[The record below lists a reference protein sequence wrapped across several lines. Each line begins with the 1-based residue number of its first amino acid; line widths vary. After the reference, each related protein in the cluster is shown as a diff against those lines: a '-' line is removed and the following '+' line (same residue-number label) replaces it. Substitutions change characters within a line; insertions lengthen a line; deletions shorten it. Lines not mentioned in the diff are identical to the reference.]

1 MRAQPGEGWSWRQ
14 QDGINYLVLKAFAQT
29 GLVQHAF
36 SGRSGGTS
44 KFPYASLNLGLHVGD
59 EPGEVLTNR
68 QRLAVVL
75 GVDAAK
81 IVIPAQVHGDQVALV
96 GPGQQASG
104 AQDLTTAIAGAD
116 ALVTQEPGVMLCTF
130 YADCVP
136 IFILDPVRPA
146 IGLAHAGWK
155 GTLLKIAEKTLQR
168 MQQAFGTLP
177 ADCLVGIGP
186 AIGPCCYPVDLNLRQ
201 KFAAAYP
208 GKKIFVKAASE
219 GTKECQKW
227 SNNVE
232 YMNLDLGEANRQGLL
247 ASGVKPERIWKAGLC
262 TRCQSADFFSYRD
275 AEGRS
280 TGRMGALIALIRD

>member
-1 MRAQPGEGWSWRQ
+1 MHAQPGEGWSWQ
-14 QDGINYLVLKAFAQT
+14 QRDGLSYLILEAFAQT
-29 GLVQHAF
+29 GLVRHAF
-36 SGRSGGTS
+36 SGRSGGAS
-44 KFPYASLNLGLHVGD
+44 KFPYDSLNLCLHVGD
-59 EPGEVLTNR
+59 EPSAVLANR
-68 QRLAVVL
+68 QRLAAVL
-75 GVDAAK
+75 ETEAAK
-81 IVIPAQVHGDQVALV
+81 IVVPAQVHSDRVAVV
-96 GPGQQASG
+96 GSQEQGLG
-104 AQDLTTAIAGAD
+104 AQDLTTAISRTD
-116 ALVTQEPGVMLCTF
+116 ALVTEEPGVMLCTV

-186 AIGPCCYPVDLNLRQ
+186 AIGPCCYQVDLNLRQ

-208 GKKIFVKAASE
+208 GKKIFVSAAVD

-232 YMNLDLGEANRQGLL
+232 YSYLDLGEANRQGLL

-262 TRCQSADFFSYRD
+262 TRCHPADFYSYRG
-275 AEGRS
+275 AEGGT
-280 TGRMGALIALIRD
+280 TGRMGALIALTRD